1 MKPHTSLIL
10 AGLVA
15 LSGLASA
22 QTKLSALT
30 TSTKLWETNA
40 RDFSDQFT
48 DLEWEDADK
57 NYPLISTA
65 KNLALWG
72 EAVESVKL
80 GETKN
85 VLSELKFVVLDKE
98 SSMVMNKSDFN
109 QRASNWKKL
118 LDQRLGSKGKVIAP
132 ISTGEIKHTRVAW
145 KSAKYIVIL
154 SANIGPKPNSLEVS
168 FFETKTGMVQA
179 KLKGP
184 QDAGNSEKESGSD
197 TDSAIADVDP
207 GASKEEKKILTK
219 IAEISARKAPEGI
232 AKDAQD
238 ALNLLNVYRF
248 LSGVPYDVELDKN
261 MMAAAE
267 DAVMICKEKGTISH
281 DFGHS
286 TDKCNLSMVSGN
298 FTMKKS
304 VFEYIMDF
312 GPNNRANRGHR
323 RSCLNH
329 RMGKTGFAV
338 DAPFAGMYIDDNS
351 AKGVRKNYSYP
362 GHGFYPIKYLHGNG
376 WTYHFASGD
385 APSEVEVEVWK
396 LNNLDDQLP
405 SFRKEPDGTKL
416 PCAYVNSYVDTIVFE
431 PQAAAITEKGYY
443 LVRLKGRGL
452 KEQYLVKLF

>member
-1 MKPHTSLIL
+1 MTFTC
-10 AGLVA
+10 LV
-15 LSGLASA
+15 SA
-22 QTKLSALT
+22 QSKLSDLT
-30 TSTKLWETNA
+30 ASPKLWETNA
-40 RDFSDQFT
+40 RDFSNQFA
-48 DLEWEDADK
+48 DLEWEDGDE
-57 NYPLISTA
+57 NHPRVSNS
-65 KNLALWG
+65 KNLTLWN
-72 EAVESVKL
+72 ESVESIKL
-80 GETKN
+80 GETSG
-85 VLSELKFVVLDKE
+85 VLRELKLVVIGSE
-98 SSMVMNKSDFN
+98 SAGLMSKIDFN
-109 QRASNWKKL
+109 KQASNWKKL

-132 ISTGEIKHTRVAW
+132 ISTGEIKHTRLAW

-154 SANIGPKPNSLEVS
+154 SANIGAKPDSLEVS
-168 FFETKTGMVQA
+168 FFETKTGMAQA

-197 TDSAIADVDP
+197 ADSAIAEVDP

-219 IAEISARKAPEGI
+219 IAEISARKAPKGI

-248 LSGVPYDVELDKN
+248 LSGVPYDVELDEN

-267 DAVMICKEKGTISH
+267 DAVMICKEKGTVSH

-286 TDKCNLSMVSGN
+286 TDKCNLSMVSGK

-338 DAPFAGMYIDDNS
+338 NAPFAGMYIDDNS

-396 LNNLDDQLP
+396 LNNRDDKLP